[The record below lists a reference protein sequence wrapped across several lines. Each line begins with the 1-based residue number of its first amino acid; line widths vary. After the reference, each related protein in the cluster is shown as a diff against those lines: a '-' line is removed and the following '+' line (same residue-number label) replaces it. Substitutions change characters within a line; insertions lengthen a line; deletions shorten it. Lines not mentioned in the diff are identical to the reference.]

1 MKTFLI
7 SEDYIKSESTI
18 DNNVSGKYI
27 QQAIKLAQDIA
38 LQEIIGT
45 KLYNYIQDNIST
57 LESPYIELLE
67 EYIQPYLL
75 YKVLSEIIIPIT
87 YKISNFGLVNTN
99 DENESVSDQVDKLRT
114 YYDNKANVYKKR
126 LQDYCIANRTNIPE
140 LYKFEFPKDIYPN
153 LYSSSNC
160 NIWLG
165 GERGKGIDYID
176 YKNLP

>member
-45 KLYNYIQDNIST
+45 KLYNYIQDNIDT
-57 LESPYIELLE
+57 LESPYIELVE

-99 DENESVSDQVDKLRT
+99 DENESVSEQVDKLKT

-126 LQDYCIANRTNIPE
+126 LQD
-140 LYKFEFPKDIYPN
+140 
-153 LYSSSNC
+153 
-160 NIWLG
+160 
-165 GERGKGIDYID
+165 
-176 YKNLP
+176 